1 MVSGEGVG
9 TGSSE
14 LDDVLA
20 CAIRNVLG
28 ITDFYPP
35 QAEGIE
41 HGLTGKNLMLSIPTA
56 SGKSAVA
63 YVCMLQKI
71 LRSEGSRGDLR
82 SSAES
87 LGQGEIHRNQK
98 DVRGTKSD
106 L

>member
-71 LRSEGSRGDLR
+71 LRSEGSRGIYVVPLK
-82 SSAES
+82 ALAKEKFT
-87 LGQGEIHRNQK
+87 EIKRMCGN
-98 DVRGTKSD
+98 
-106 L
+106 

>member
-41 HGLTGKNLMLSIPTA
+41 HGLDGKESDAIDPNSEWENLQLHT
-56 SGKSAVA
+56 SA
-63 YVCMLQKI
+63 C
-71 LRSEGSRGDLR
+71 SR
-82 SSAES
+82 
-87 LGQGEIHRNQK
+87 K
-98 DVRGTKSD
+98 F
-106 L
+106 